1 MKIGDDK
8 MRTKKK
14 KISLLTA
21 FLIIAFSGIF
31 YFINPTLANPNQTDQ
46 DTNIIQA
53 NQEISGDETLQIQF
67 LDVGQADSI
76 LIQDGDEFMLI
87 DAGNNADGTKLVSYF
102 QSLGIKSFQ
111 YVVGTHAHEDH
122 IGGMDD
128 IIDNFDIDTFYMPDV
143 ITTTAT
149 FESVLDSLDKKNI
162 PFQIPT
168 IDSSFMLGNAT
179 ITVLYVGTD
188 ESNLN
193 NTSIVLKLT
202 YGNTSILF
210 MGDAE
215 AEVEKA
221 IENKDIHADVLKIGH
236 HGSDTSSSTSF
247 LEKVNPNYAVISV
260 GSGNSYGH
268 PNNTTIN
275 NLINRNIKIYRTDE
289 NNTIVMTT
297 DGKNITFQSIQT
309 DTNG

>member
-1 MKIGDDK
+1 

-31 YFINPTLANPNQTDQ
+31 YFIDPTLANPNQTDQ

-76 LIQDGDEFMLI
+76 LIQDDDKFMLI

-128 IIDNFDIDTFYMPDV
+128 IIDNFDIGTFYMPDV

-149 FESVLDSLDKKNI
+149 FENVLDSLGKKNI
-162 PFQIPT
+162 AFQTPT
-168 IDSSFMLGNAT
+168 IDSSFTLGNAT

-247 LEKVNPNYAVISV
+247 LKKVNPNYAIISV

-275 NLINRNIKIYRTDE
+275 NLTNRNIKIYRTDE

-297 DGKNITFQSIQT
+297 DGKNITFQSIKT

>member
-1 MKIGDDK
+1 

-31 YFINPTLANPNQTDQ
+31 YFIDPTLANPNQTDQ

-53 NQEISGDETLQIQF
+53 NQEIYGDETLQIQF

-162 PFQIPT
+162 PFQTPT
-168 IDSSFMLGNAT
+168 INSSFMLGNAT

-247 LEKVNPNYAVISV
+247 LEKVNPNYAIISV
-260 GSGNSYGH
+260 GSGNSYEH

-275 NLINRNIKIYRTDE
+275 NLTNHNIKIYRTDE